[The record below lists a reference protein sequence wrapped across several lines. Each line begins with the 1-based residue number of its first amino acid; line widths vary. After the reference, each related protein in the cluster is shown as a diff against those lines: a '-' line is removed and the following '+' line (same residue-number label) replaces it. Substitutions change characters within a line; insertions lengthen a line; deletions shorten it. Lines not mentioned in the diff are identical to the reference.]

1 MYHVLIIAEVA
12 VILAG
17 THTENVKAKIA
28 ATTIL
33 ILLGIITVWFGI
45 SQLTA

>member
-12 VILAG
+12 AILAG